1 MKRNKDLHQP
11 TEGVVIV
18 FLITSAVLM
27 VVGLIKW
34 IQEMGIVFGTISIAL
49 TVVIIWGGRVV
60 KWIQEAWLA
69 R

>member
-27 VVGLIKW
+27 VVGLAKW
-34 IQEMGIVFGTISIAL
+34 M
-49 TVVIIWGGRVV
+49 
-60 KWIQEAWLA
+60 QEAWLA

>member
-49 TVVIIWGGRVV
+49 TVVIIWGGWVV